1 MIYNLFSVSLKL
13 KTPSEEG
20 KKTNFKVF
28 EDDIFEAA
36 NEFNLKYNSWN
47 KRIIITEIENNFFTV
62 LLLIEKYKDKISTR
76 EIRTFTAYLN
86 KEKNWGVFSRDS
98 SKLFEGINFSNISID
113 EASDTI
119 SNIDI
124 NSKMYK
130 SQKKDIEFLLEPK
143 NQLTTKD
150 NTEGKNEM
158 PIDMYHDL
166 DDEQTLATLNYLLK
180 TMNIGINNRE
190 KQETILQIKD
200 LLFKWI

>member
-1 MIYNLFSVSLKL
+1 MIYSLFSVSLKL

-113 EASDTI
+113 KACDTI

-124 NSKMYK
+124 TSKMYK

>member
-20 KKTNFKVF
+20 KKVNFKVF

-47 KRIIITEIENNFFTV
+47 KRIIITEIESNFFKV
-62 LLLIEKYKDKISTR
+62 ILMVEKYKEKVSTR

-86 KEKNWGVFSRDS
+86 KEKNWSIYSRDT
-98 SKLFEGINFSNISID
+98 SKLFEGINFSNISLS
-113 EASDTI
+113 EAVDTI
-119 SNIDI
+119 STIDVD
-124 NSKMYK
+124 SKIYK
-130 SQKKDIEFLLEPK
+130 LQKNDIEFLLEPK
-143 NQLTTKD
+143 NQVTSED
-150 NTEGKNEM
+150 NTEEKNEILIN
-158 PIDMYHDL
+158 PYHDL

-180 TMNIGINNRE
+180 TKNLGIKN
-190 KQETILQIKD
+190 KAKKETILQIKD